1 MSMPEE
7 IGPAIVAEVERC
19 RQQVIDRVRQAR
31 DLSERGVIA
40 AGSAI
45 QGIVEQSKSAMAEAA
60 GSMQAAGANDDHLR
74 SQVAELRSYLVEQD
88 RTVERALGRTS
99 DIAKAG
105 AAIKAMAAASRLLAL
120 NARVEAARLDGENRV
135 AFGVIAD
142 EMRELSNGVEA
153 TNRSIAKLATELL
166 EVLPQIRDQAQQMQ
180 TYFDKFHQEIQS
192 RAETMNESF
201 TSSLTRNEAYAERIR
216 KLAYDG
222 LSHLAFQDP
231 MIQSLQRIEKT
242 MLGLEA
248 VIGQRIGGAPAAA
261 TSSAEMLA
269 PVAAAEE
276 PPAGDVMLF

>member
-1 MSMPEE
+1 MSMPED

-31 DLSERGVIA
+31 DLSEKGVIA

-60 GSMQAAGANDDHLR
+60 GSMEAAGRNDDHLR

-180 TYFDKFHQEIQS
+180 TYFDKFHQEIQG
-192 RAETMNESF
+192 RAESMNETF

-242 MLGLEA
+242 MLGLES
-248 VIGQRIGGAPAAA
+248 VIGERISGN
-261 TSSAEMLA
+261 TSELKPVAEVHA
-269 PVAAAEE
+269 PVVAEE

>member
-19 RQQVIDRVRQAR
+19 RQQVIDRVRHAR

-60 GSMQAAGANDDHLR
+60 GSMEAAGRNDDHLR

-180 TYFDKFHQEIQS
+180 TYFDKFHQEIQA
-192 RAETMNESF
+192 RAETMNETF
-201 TSSLTRNEAYAERIR
+201 TSSITRNEAYAERIR

-242 MLGLEA
+242 MLGLES
-248 VIGQRIGGAPAAA
+248 VIGERIGGKVPDAKSAAEVFVP
-261 TSSAEMLA
+261 T
-269 PVAAAEE
+269 VTEE

>member
-31 DLSERGVIA
+31 DLSEKGVIA

-60 GSMQAAGANDDHLR
+60 GSMQAGRNDDHLR

-166 EVLPQIRDQAQQMQ
+166 EVLPRIRDQAQQMQ
-180 TYFDKFHQEIQS
+180 SYFDKFHQEIQA
-192 RAETMNESF
+192 RAETMDQTFAN
-201 TSSLTRNEAYAERIR
+201 SLSRNEAYAERIR

-248 VIGQRIGGAPAAA
+248 VIGERIGGTPSG
-261 TSSAEMLA
+261 TPPNAEVLA